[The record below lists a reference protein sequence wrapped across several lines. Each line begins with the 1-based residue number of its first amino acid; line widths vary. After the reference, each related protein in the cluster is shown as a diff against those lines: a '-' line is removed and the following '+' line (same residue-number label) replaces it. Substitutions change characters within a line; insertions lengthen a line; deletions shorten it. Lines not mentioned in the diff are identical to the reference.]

1 MHRRDV
7 FVRDGNRCV
16 YCGQVF
22 EVDELTIDHVQPR
35 VKQGD
40 TSGGNLV
47 TACRLCNV
55 RKGSSR
61 LAQFLAGD
69 STARE
74 NFFRYARFI
83 WPRHQRA
90 LEQELGEA
98 TDSSDAS

>member
-7 FVRDGNRCV
+7 FVRDENRCV

-22 EVDELTIDHVQPR
+22 GVDELTVDHIQPR

-47 TACRLCNV
+47 TACRPCNV
-55 RKGSSR
+55 RKGSRR

-69 STARE
+69 SAARE

-83 WPRHQRA
+83 WPRHRLA
-90 LEQELGEA
+90 LEQELGVA
-98 TDSSDAS
+98 TGSSDAS